1 MIPEEVAVAAS
12 PIESTRI
19 GIEAAKGG
27 MVTIAET

>member
-1 MIPEEVAVAAS
+1 MIPEEVAAAAS